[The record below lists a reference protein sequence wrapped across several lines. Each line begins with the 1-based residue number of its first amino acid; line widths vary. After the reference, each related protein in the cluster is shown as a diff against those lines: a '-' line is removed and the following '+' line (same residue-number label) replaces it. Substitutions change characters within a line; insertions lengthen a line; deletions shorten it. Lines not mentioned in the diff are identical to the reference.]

1 MKARQIIPSLTP
13 QPYSPRTERELF
25 FTVLLTIHIRGQYTR
40 VHGVFF
46 LRRLNEGEN
55 LRILR
60 FAFCIV
66 RPERGNGRRK
76 RNSPVSQKK
85 RYDFLILLTYGFCQG
100 STAPA
105 IVTPAVVHFLRV
117 FLDASYHSLTGSST
131 AIHFLDKANQHAVIV
146 EIASVAELRVGRIA
160 GINDFFCFGC
170 KKRKQTNGGNNQDFF
185 ISYAVRLFCVS
196 EGRGAFTKALICLDV
211 QDVPCSRVGGAGSHI
226 RNQRG
231 SGYHGAVTIPN
242 G

>member
-60 FAFCIV
+60 VAFCIV
-66 RPERGNGRRK
+66 RPERGTGRRK

-85 RYDFLILLTYGFCQG
+85 RYDFLILLTDGFCQG

-117 FLDASYHSLTGSST
+117 FLDASYHSLTGSSA
-131 AIHFLDKANQHAVIV
+131 AIHFLNKANQHAVIV

-185 ISYAVRLFCVS
+185 SYRMQYVYFVYLKVEGHSQKLLFVETFRTCHAAELAEQAHTFGISAAQ
-196 EGRGAFTKALICLDV
+196 GIAA
-211 QDVPCSRVGGAGSHI
+211 Q
-226 RNQRG
+226 
-231 SGYHGAVTIPN
+231 
-242 G
+242 